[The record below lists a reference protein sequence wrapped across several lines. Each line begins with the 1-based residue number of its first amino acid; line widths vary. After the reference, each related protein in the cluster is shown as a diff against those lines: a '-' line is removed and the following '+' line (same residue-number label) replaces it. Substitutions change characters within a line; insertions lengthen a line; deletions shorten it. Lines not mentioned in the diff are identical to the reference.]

1 MTDALRVAATLE
13 QCWHDVPG
21 GTAIAA
27 LELVREVDA
36 RHDVE
41 VLGVAGRHRRPPL
54 PSFLP
59 PVTVRVLPIARP
71 LLYEAWNR
79 LGWPKVEGATGE
91 VDVVHSTTAIPAATD
106 LPHVATVHDIDF
118 VHHPERFTKHGVK
131 VMTRGLERCRD
142 LDMITCPTTATADA
156 LVAHDFAPER
166 IEVVPW
172 GVDVTVASDAEV
184 ADVRREYDLP
194 DEFVLHVG
202 TLEPR
207 KNLPRL
213 AAAVATLAEP
223 LPLVVAG
230 AAGWGDDAIDAPAT
244 FLGFVPHELLGALYR
259 AATVFAYPSLEE
271 GFGLP
276 ILEAMAQSTPVVTST
291 VRATSEVAGDAAV
304 LVDPVDVAAI
314 GRGLALALAEGESL
328 GAAGRA
334 RAQQFSWVATGSRMI
349 EVYRAVAR

>member
-1 MTDALRVAATLE
+1 MTDVLRVAATLE

-36 RHDVE
+36 RHDVD
-41 VLGVAGRHRRPPL
+41 VIGVAGRHRRPPL
-54 PSFLP
+54 PTFRP
-59 PVTVRVLPIARP
+59 PVTVRVLPVARP

-79 LGWPKVEGATGE
+79 IGWPKVEGATGE

-106 LPHVATVHDIDF
+106 LPHVATIHDIDF
-118 VHHPERFTKHGVK
+118 VRHPERFTAHGVK

-142 LDMITCPTTATADA
+142 LRMVACPTKATADA
-156 LVAHDFAPER
+156 LVGYGFEASR

-172 GVDVTVASDAEV
+172 GVDVTVATDAEV
-184 ADVRREYDLP
+184 ADVRRRYQLP
-194 DEFVLHVG
+194 DEFILHVG

-207 KNLPRL
+207 KNLSRL
-213 AAAVATLAEP
+213 AAAVAALADP

-230 AAGWGDDAIDAPAT
+230 AAGWGDDTVDAPAT
-244 FLGFVPHELLGALYR
+244 FLGFVPHEVLAALYR

-291 VRATSEVAGDAAV
+291 VAATREVAGDAAI
-304 LVDPVDVAAI
+304 LVDPFDTAAI
-314 GRGLALALAEGESL
+314 GRGLALARVDGPSL

-349 EVYRAVAR
+349 ELYRAVAR